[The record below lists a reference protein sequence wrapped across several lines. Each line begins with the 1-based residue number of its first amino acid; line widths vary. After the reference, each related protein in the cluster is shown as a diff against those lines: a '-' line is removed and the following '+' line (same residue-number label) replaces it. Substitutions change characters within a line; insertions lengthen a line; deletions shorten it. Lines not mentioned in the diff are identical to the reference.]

1 MSSAEGPLAAPPR
14 RLRRTSGTI
23 LRPVAD
29 RTKSQIVLAREHLER
44 REIDR
49 AEQLLLQVLARS
61 DKYADVHHLLAMV
74 AREKGDFVRAAL
86 CLERAVAINPRYTEA
101 LLALAITYNDLG
113 RYEDSRDIRERLA
126 AKHPGETIGVRPE
139 RLDAFV
145 LGRIA
150 NQHAGLAQT
159 YRDAGCYEDAERE
172 LRRAIELRPAFVDLR
187 VRLAAVLRDAGR
199 VEEAI
204 TELEAACARTPRYVE
219 AQVQLGLAFLAAGRR
234 EEARRS
240 LRQALELD
248 PDHERAR
255 TYARVLGEGQG

>member
-1 MSSAEGPLAAPPR
+1 MSSPIAGRTAAVRPLR
-14 RLRRTSGTI
+14 GTI
-23 LRPVAD
+23 LPRVAD
-29 RTKSQIVLAREHLER
+29 RAKSQIVLAREHLER
-44 REIDR
+44 RETDR
-49 AEQLLLQVLARS
+49 AEQLLLGVLARS

-74 AREKGDFVRAAL
+74 ARERGDFVRAAL

-113 RYEDSRDIRERLA
+113 RYEESRDIRERLG
-126 AKHPGETIGVRPE
+126 AKHPGETSGVRPE

-159 YRDAGCYEDAERE
+159 YRDAGCHEEAARE

-187 VRLAAVLRDAGR
+187 VRLAAVLRDAGQTD
-199 VEEAI
+199 EAI
-204 TELEAACARTPRYVE
+204 AELEQACARTPGYVE
-219 AQVQLGLAFLAAGRR
+219 AHVQLGLAHLAAGRR

-240 LRQALELD
+240 LRVALELD
-248 PDHERAR
+248 PEHERAK
-255 TYARVLGEGQG
+255 TYARVLGEGEG